1 MVVPRT
7 KGAVM
12 SPIPEAKLADLPE
25 KLRTR
30 AVMLPLKML
39 RVFLKRYSTI

>member
-1 MVVPRT
+1 
-7 KGAVM
+7 M

-30 AVMLPLKML
+30 VAMLPPLNML
-39 RVFLKRYSTI
+39 HVFLKRYSTI